1 MTTFNQNFNNLV
13 AAALQ
18 ADDQQIKTEQKT
30 EMSSKN
36 NKILN
41 LDKSAKSQDFFQDN
55 NAVKIKYTI
64 TRIKSTNSLSNIT
77 YTGINKNYYNKNFI
91 FDVYLLLT
99 KNLDPFSLDRKL
111 TDKTKHEMIYMLWRE
126 YILIE
131 YYKFI
136 CEENN
141 FLYLIGKNVLQL
153 KVLQII
159 ADFIEKDKKNY
170 KLLQNNLATYNNIF

>member
-77 YTGINKNYYNKNFI
+77 YTGINKDYYNKNFI

-111 TDKTKHEMIYMLWRE
+111 TDKTKHEMIYMISLKKTRKTISYFKTILLRTRTFSSMFILTFTQKFTALLKRE
-126 YILIE
+126 
-131 YYKFI
+131 
-136 CEENN
+136 
-141 FLYLIGKNVLQL
+141 VL
-153 KVLQII
+153 
-159 ADFIEKDKKNY
+159 
-170 KLLQNNLATYNNIF
+170 T